1 MPLPVSKIEVGSWL
15 TALRPWRPDRKNL
28 WRRGITNR
36 ASNTAVDPR
45 MQFRTQVL
53 REEGCGLEEP
63 SHTAEKAPPPTGAG
77 LVRLASLLALIPQ
90 LQVLIQDQLKPVL

>member
-53 REEGCGLEEP
+53 RE
-63 SHTAEKAPPPTGAG
+63 
-77 LVRLASLLALIPQ
+77 
-90 LQVLIQDQLKPVL
+90 